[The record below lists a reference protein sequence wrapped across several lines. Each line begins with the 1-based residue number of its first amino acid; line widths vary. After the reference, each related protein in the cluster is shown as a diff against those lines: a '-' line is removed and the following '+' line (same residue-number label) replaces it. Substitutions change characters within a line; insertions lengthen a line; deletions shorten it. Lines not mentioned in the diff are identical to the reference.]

1 MNNPN
6 KPRRQKRFFASD
18 FLKVSKEDVENN
30 MKDGFTIH
38 DALKLN
44 VVRDEE
50 TEAKKPV
57 KPRAPRVAKE
67 PVPIAQREKSTRVR
81 KPNSMLRDFVETP
94 EMPEMSETPEMPQP
108 SQDGEPLKLSISKA
122 LWKDGLQRKEK
133 KKQPRK
139 EPVPI
144 IQREKSTRI
153 RKPNSMLKDFV
164 GGELPATSY
173 VILGGTK
180 HFLI

>member
-6 KPRRQKRFFASD
+6 KPRGPKRFFASD

-50 TEAKKPV
+50 TDAKKPV
-57 KPRAPRVAKE
+57 RPRPPRIAKE
-67 PVPIAQREKSTRVR
+67 PVPIVQREKSTRVR
-81 KPNSMLRDFVETP
+81 RPNSMLRDFVETP
-94 EMPEMSETPEMPQP
+94 EMPEMPETPETPEPQP
-108 SQDGEPLKLSISKA
+108 SQEEPLKLSISKA

-139 EPVPI
+139 EPAPI

-180 HFLI
+180 HFL